1 MTALLDLLPQ
11 LMKGLQTTLLV
22 TAFAAP
28 LALVMALVSGLAR
41 LAPIKLLQ
49 WLAIIY
55 VELFRGTS
63 LLVQLF
69 YFFYVM
75 PLFGMSLDPVT
86 TGVLV
91 LALNTGAYGSEV
103 VRASIGSVP
112 KSQRE
117 ACIALNMSPAMAL
130 RRVIFPQAFVTMLP
144 PFGNLLI
151 ELLKATSL
159 LSLITIFDLAFAGNT
174 LFQTTGRTLEIY
186 GLVLM
191 IYFATAMV
199 LTLGMRWL
207 EKRMGAGRDLEFR
220 P

>member
-28 LALVMALVSGLAR
+28 LALVMALASGLAR
-41 LAPIKLLQ
+41 LSPIKLLQ
-49 WLAIIY
+49 WLAVIY

-75 PLFGMSLDPVT
+75 PLFGLSLDPVT

-103 VRASIGSVP
+103 VRAGIGSVP